1 MDSRSRR
8 GEDVL
13 PLVGGDAGDVGTR
26 LRAELHVRRTVT
38 VLTVHGEIDAY
49 TRNRWRHILDG
60 ALRTAEEYG
69 RLVVDVG
76 DAEFIGCRPVLD
88 LARSAQQGVARGVE
102 ITVIDPQPSV
112 LDRIV
117 TITGLTEWLPV
128 YTDPA
133 QMLSE
138 APTRPSTCTPAKP
151 TVRTPRAS

>member
-8 GEDVL
+8 GENVL
-13 PLVGGDAGDVGTR
+13 PLLGGDSSDVGTR

-49 TRNRWRHILDG
+49 TRDRWRHILDG
-60 ALRTAEEYG
+60 ALRTAEKYG

-76 DAEFIGCRPVLD
+76 DAEFIGCQPVLD
-88 LARSAQQGVARGVE
+88 LARSAQQGVSRGVE

-128 YTDPA
+128 YADPA

-138 APTRPSTCTPAKP
+138 EPTRPRTCAPAKP